1 MWCKEIINHKFCTE
15 TREFF
20 LFRGSKINI
29 NDADCDDNK
38 TLNDSCPL
46 DLPFTEGVAKG
57 DNSSAPLYKNN
68 DEHEQSVGESQN
80 QESLNVSIR
89 RTRRQL
95 FEYAQ
100 NNDFKYFITLTFD
113 PSKTDSSKVDVV
125 LKSVQKLTKQFRSL
139 GIQYVMA
146 PELHPLH
153 GEALH
158 IHGFITECSVYS
170 SNHFDKYGAE
180 IFKIAYWENAF
191 GFSYC
196 KRIDNTQYR
205 YSVSNYLSKY
215 MTKDFL
221 VSLGK
226 KRYWASKSL
235 ILAPQPLLS
244 FSVERTNAN
253 WDFMND
259 HYSSK
264 VDLIL

>member
-20 LFRGSKINI
+20 LFRGSKINLSTSI
-29 NDADCDDNK
+29 GDEITDMYLDSLNNIELNNNEEVLGGYSTSPYQDKNK
-38 TLNDSCPL
+38 KQENVD
-46 DLPFTEGVAKG
+46 K
-57 DNSSAPLYKNN
+57 
-68 DEHEQSVGESQN
+68 QQN
-80 QESLNVSIR
+80 QESLKVSVR

-125 LKSVQKLTKQFRSL
+125 LKAVQTLTKQFRAL
-139 GIQYVMA
+139 GIQYIMA
-146 PELHPLH
+146 PELHPLK

-158 IHGFITECSVYS
+158 IHGFITDGPVYS
-170 SNHFDKYGAE
+170 SGHHDKYGAE
-180 IFKIAYWENAF
+180 VFKIQTWEDAY

-196 KRIDNTQYR
+196 KKIDNTQYR

-215 MTKDFL
+215 MTKDLL
-221 VSLGK
+221 VSLGRQ
-226 KRYWASKSL
+226 RYWASKGL
-235 ILAPQPLLS
+235 LGAPTCIRS
-244 FSVERTNAN
+244 FSVERSMDN

-264 VDLIL
+264 VDLLL